1 MIKSTDVQ
9 SNICTFLLFILYTF
23 IVIFVIMCEK
33 GRVRY
38 MQGRLSCLHEQSAL
52 HISDERSDRGKPEVF
67 RGALPVKVI
76 LCYLVLKKAFCDF
89 CLSGFVMVSYK
100 AIILTFS
107 LRMIFLRVADIERIK
122 SHKGEISLWINS
134 F

>member
-38 MQGRLSCLHEQSAL
+38 MQDRLSCLHEQSAL

-67 RGALPVKVI
+67 RGALPVHAI
-76 LCYLVLKKAFCDF
+76 LCYLVLKKAF
-89 CLSGFVMVSYK
+89 SQG
-100 AIILTFS
+100 ILRNVTFA
-107 LRMIFLRVADIERIK
+107 FLD
-122 SHKGEISLWINS
+122 S
-134 F
+134 